1 MRESEYQGDKMTIK
15 KSAAALGCGLFLVA
29 AAAVAQTPV
38 KGNPADG
45 AKKNSMCIGCHGIPE
60 YKTAFPHLY
69 RVPKIAGQGEAYLVS
84 AINAYRSGERSHPS
98 MLAIAKTLTDQD
110 IADLAAFYARG
121 GAK

>member
-1 MRESEYQGDKMTIK
+1 MTIK
-15 KSAAALGCGLFLVA
+15 NSAAVFGCGLFLVA

-84 AINAYRSGERSHPS
+84 AMNAYRSGDRGHPS
-98 MLAIAKTLTDQD
+98 MLAISKTLTDQD
-110 IADLAAFYARG
+110 IADLAAFYALG